1 MKNFIFDL
9 YGTLV
14 DISTDETDS
23 RFRSAIEGVFSE
35 FGVKLTEKKIFDL
48 YYDGINKRIKE
59 KYSEPDL
66 KAVFCDIFLAG
77 GVTPGESTI
86 RSAASSFRQLSTKRM
101 KLFPFAL
108 DTLNSLKQK
117 SARIY
122 LLSNA
127 QALFTRPELRL
138 LNLEQLFDDV
148 LLSSEFGFKKPD
160 ERIFKYFL
168 EKNSL
173 SPDETIYVGND
184 KYTDIIGASNA
195 GLKTA
200 YIRTEQSPPDDGIV
214 DTPYAVFDG
223 DHEKLKDILLSL
235 CDDRF

>member
-148 LLSSEFGFKKPD
+148 LLSSEFADRTNPTSTNTQMSTNTKPASSPTCTGLTVAVAGNARSAALL
-160 ERIFKYFL
+160 ERL
-168 EKNSL
+168 
-173 SPDETIYVGND
+173 
-184 KYTDIIGASNA
+184 
-195 GLKTA
+195 
-200 YIRTEQSPPDDGIV
+200 PPDFRADEV
-214 DTPYAVFDG
+214 YRVESRRCFSY
-223 DHEKLKDILLSL
+223 SL
-235 CDDRF
+235 VSPGA